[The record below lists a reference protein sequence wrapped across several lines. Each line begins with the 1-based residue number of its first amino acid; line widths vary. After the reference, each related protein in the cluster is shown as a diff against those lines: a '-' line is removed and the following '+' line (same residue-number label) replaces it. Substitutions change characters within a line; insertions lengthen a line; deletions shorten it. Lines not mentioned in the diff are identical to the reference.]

1 MTRLD
6 HCNIRTLDLKATI
19 AFYSDVLELRPSFFP
34 DLADRGAWLHD
45 SDDRPVIHLVAIDRD
60 DPESSIAAI
69 RGMRGAEAA
78 PFDPKSL
85 SGSGAIDHIAFEC
98 SDYPAME
105 KALRARDLPYTT
117 NEVESIGLR
126 QIFVDDPNA
135 ITVELNFR

>member
-6 HCNIRTLDLKATI
+6 HCNIRTLDLQATI
-19 AFYSDVLELRPSFFP
+19 AFYSDVLELRPSVFP
-34 DLADRGAWLHD
+34 GPADRGAWLHD
-45 SDDRPVIHLVAIDRD
+45 STDRPVIHLVAIDRD
-60 DPESSIAAI
+60 DPEGSIAAI
-69 RGMRGAEAA
+69 RGMRGGEPA

-105 KALRARDLPYTT
+105 KTLRARDLSYTT
-117 NEVESIGLR
+117 NEIESIGLR
-126 QIFVDDPNA
+126 QIFVEDPNA